1 MWECKDDPEWSIIV
15 NPVLSDTKG
24 GINGVSSGPLDTSF
38 ADEFNNENK
47 DGEDIAYDN
56 AFSDEQEKE
65 AETFSENIRKR
76 KNTTDTCADKVV
88 KDAKNEKTFVTKS
101 HKKRSVAR
109 SQLQAMNQLAAG
121 INRLTEVNA
130 ISPSE
135 FTPTMSSSTPPF
147 SSVNRIATFSNRFQP
162 SSTQPAATSILNN
175 SNNTY
180 SINLKLSWFY

>member
-1 MWECKDDPEWSIIV
+1 MISVAK
-15 NPVLSDTKG
+15 K
-24 GINGVSSGPLDTSF
+24 
-38 ADEFNNENK
+38 EF
-47 DGEDIAYDN
+47 GEDTEYDKVS
-56 AFSDEQEKE
+56 SDEQE
-65 AETFSENIRKR
+65 S
-76 KNTTDTCADKVV
+76 KNYNFCADISKNKDVADTCADKVV

-135 FTPTMSSSTPPF
+135 FTLTMSSSTPPF